1 MYLLS
6 SIPPISI
13 KASPVFELFGLSIT
27 NSMLTLF
34 LVNIILLA
42 LALFIKKGSG
52 LIPSRLQVITESIF
66 GFFNSSL
73 EPAFGD
79 KETARKFLPLIMTL
93 FLVIFFAN
101 QISLLPILMDLKL
114 GSGANLFRVPT
125 SDFSLTIALA
135 LIVVVL
141 SHLIALRISPVKHV
155 LNMTKIGEILKVRSV
170 KDLTNLF
177 LELFLGVLD
186 LIGEVAKIVSLS
198 ARLFGNVL
206 AGELM
211 VLIITYLGVYTA
223 YFIPIP
229 FIFLSAFSG
238 VVQAIIFPMLTIQYI
253 AGMRASVKN

>member
-13 KASPVFELFGLSIT
+13 KASPVFEIFGLSIT

-141 SHLIALRISPVKHV
+141 SHLIALRIAPVKHV

>member
-1 MYLLS
+1 M
-6 SIPPISI
+6 
-13 KASPVFELFGLSIT
+13 
-27 NSMLTLF
+27 
-34 LVNIILLA
+34 
-42 LALFIKKGSG
+42 
-52 LIPSRLQVITESIF
+52 
-66 GFFNSSL
+66 
-73 EPAFGD
+73 
-79 KETARKFLPLIMTL
+79 
-93 FLVIFFAN
+93 
-101 QISLLPILMDLKL
+101 

-135 LIVVVL
+135 LVVVVL
-141 SHLIALRISPVKHV
+141 SHLIALRISPVKHI
-155 LNMTKIGEILKVRSV
+155 LNMTKIGEVLKVRSV

-186 LIGEVAKIVSLS
+186 IIGEVAKVVSLS

>member
-1 MYLLS
+1 
-6 SIPPISI
+6 
-13 KASPVFELFGLSIT
+13 
-27 NSMLTLF
+27 MLTLF

-42 LALFIKKGSG
+42 LAIYIKKGSG

-101 QISLLPILMDLKL
+101 QISLLPILMDLKM

-135 LIVVVL
+135 LVVVVL
-141 SHLIALRISPVKHV
+141 SHLIALRISPVKHI
-155 LNMTKIGEILKVRSV
+155 LNMTKIGEVLKVRSV

-186 LIGEVAKIVSLS
+186 IIGEVAKVVSLS

-253 AGMRASVKN
+253 AGMRASVKNLSLIHI

>member
-42 LALFIKKGSG
+42 LAVYIKKGSG
-52 LIPSRLQVITESIF
+52 LIPSRFQVIMESIF

-135 LIVVVL
+135 LVVVVL
-141 SHLIALRISPVKHV
+141 SHLIALRISPVKHI
-155 LNMTKIGEILKVRSV
+155 LNMTKIGEVLKVRSV

-186 LIGEVAKIVSLS
+186 IIGEVAKVVSLS

>member
-6 SIPPISI
+6 NIPAISI
-13 KASPVFELFGLSIT
+13 KATPVFEWFGITIT

-34 LVNIILLA
+34 IVNVLLIILA
-42 LALFIKKGSG
+42 LYIKRGSG
-52 LIPSRLQVITESIF
+52 LVPSRLQVLMEAIIQ
-66 GFFNSSL
+66 FFNESL

-79 KETARKFLPLIMTL
+79 KETARKFLPLVMTL
-93 FLVIFFAN
+93 FLVILFAN
-101 QISLLPILMDLKL
+101 QISLLPILMDIK
-114 GSGANLFRVPT
+114 ANGGVPMFRVPT

-135 LIVVVL
+135 LFVVVL
-141 SHLIALRISPVKHV
+141 SHLIALRIAPLKHIS
-155 LNMTKIGEILKVRSV
+155 NTFKIGEILKVRSV
-170 KDLTNLF
+170 KDLGNLF
-177 LELFLGVLD
+177 LELFLGLLD
-186 LIGEVAKIVSLS
+186 IIGEGAKVVSLS

-238 VVQAIIFPMLTIQYI
+238 IVQAIIFPMLTIQYI
-253 AGMRASVKN
+253 AGITTSVKN

>member
-42 LALFIKKGSG
+42 LAIYIKKGSG

-101 QISLLPILMDLKL
+101 QISLLPILMDLKM

-135 LIVVVL
+135 LVVVVL
-141 SHLIALRISPVKHV
+141 SHLIALRISPVKHI
-155 LNMTKIGEILKVRSV
+155 LNMTKIGEVLKVRSV

-186 LIGEVAKIVSLS
+186 IIGEVAKVVSLS

>member
-34 LVNIILLA
+34 LVNIILFA
-42 LALFIKKGSG
+42 LAIYIKKGSG

-101 QISLLPILMDLKL
+101 QISLLPILMDLKM

-135 LIVVVL
+135 LVVVVL
-141 SHLIALRISPVKHV
+141 SHLIALRISPVKHI
-155 LNMTKIGEILKVRSV
+155 LNMTKIGEVLKVRSV

-186 LIGEVAKIVSLS
+186 IIGEVAKVVSLS